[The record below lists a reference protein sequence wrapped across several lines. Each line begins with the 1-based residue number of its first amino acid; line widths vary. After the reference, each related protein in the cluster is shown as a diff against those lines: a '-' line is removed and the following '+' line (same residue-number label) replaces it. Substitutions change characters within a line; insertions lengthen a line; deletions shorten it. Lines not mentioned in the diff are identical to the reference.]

1 MSILHNKT
9 KIKTDFLIFYLLW
22 PIIIVPKEIQFVG
35 ITLVLVYL
43 LRRHKLN
50 FDVLSYFMLAFI
62 TIYLFSI
69 IVNLIGNSYELERI
83 FATVNT
89 FSIWV
94 CSLFF
99 YLIFKVIPL
108 DLDHLKKITF
118 INYCILI
125 ILWICSIIV
134 YFITKFPRFE
144 MLNRELY
151 YTEWFGNMQVIRF
164 VGFMDYP
171 NLIIMFFMFFYPLFL
186 SYLKY
191 FKNHILKILL
201 MILGILPIIGSFSRS
216 GYVIM
221 LTYLLIVS
229 IYFTYTSMNRNLFIA
244 ISFFSL
250 SIFSLMI
257 FYTNAYN
264 EAVSIFQEL
273 LNAREGSNVSRIY
286 LMVESIKITLVES
299 PIIGMG
305 VKVTSLIGYPLG
317 SHSTYVGLFY
327 RTGIAG
333 VILGLL
339 IFVIITVKILF
350 TRVGIDKTVIKIS
363 ILMMPLLFIFEDI
376 DGTNWL
382 MIMYFLLVA
391 TIFNK
396 TTIVYKESRI

>member
-1 MSILHNKT
+1 
-9 KIKTDFLIFYLLW
+9 
-22 PIIIVPKEIQFVG
+22 
-35 ITLVLVYL
+35 
-43 LRRHKLN
+43 
-50 FDVLSYFMLAFI
+50 
-62 TIYLFSI
+62 
-69 IVNLIGNSYELERI
+69 
-83 FATVNT
+83 
-89 FSIWV
+89 
-94 CSLFF
+94 
-99 YLIFKVIPL
+99 
-108 DLDHLKKITF
+108 
-118 INYCILI
+118 
-125 ILWICSIIV
+125 
-134 YFITKFPRFE
+134 

-191 FKNHILKILL
+191 FKNYILKILL

-229 IYFTYTSMNRNLFIA
+229 IYFTYTKMNRNLFIA

-273 LNAREGSNVSRIY
+273 LNARQGSNVSRIY

-333 VILGLL
+333 VILVLP